1 MDELGGFFQQPL
13 VPILFGMMC
22 FFGLLLLGILGYI
35 FWSRSKKAQ
44 AGVPTA
50 GPAAMPTPAYSTEP
64 DMGDLPD
71 LDMLVDTSALIA
83 DKPVPRSR
91 SGTYTL
97 NMTDG
102 GSAEAVEV
110 LTVLR
115 DVVDGKL
122 IVQIGEKAYR
132 GLAESGDAESKD
144 RFIKVMRELAQIA
157 SSVSKAPAPAAAQPA
172 QESPVPTP
180 IVENVEPPPAP
191 APPKPKAPSAP
202 PPPVTP
208 EGGMPGDLPKFS
220 LDDQPPAQMPPGLFR
235 GVIGGKKSVGEPVPE
250 LNIAGAIEA
259 YLQHKLRH
267 TPEYSGRSIHV
278 MPSPDGGVSIEVD
291 GRYYDAVGDVADAE
305 VREFIAGAIQEWQ
318 ERH

>member
-1 MDELGGFFQQPL
+1 MDELGGFLQQPL

-22 FFGLLLLGILGYI
+22 FFGLLLIGILGYI
-35 FWSRSKKAQ
+35 FWARVKKAR
-44 AGVPTA
+44 AETPMVT
-50 GPAAMPTPAYSTEP
+50 PTPAHAAEP

-71 LDMLVDTSALIA
+71 LDVLVDTSALIA
-83 DKPVPRSR
+83 DNPPPRSR

-97 NMTDG
+97 NTTDG

-115 DVVDGKL
+115 DVVDGRL
-122 IVQIGEKAYR
+122 IVQIGDKAYR
-132 GLAESGDAESKD
+132 ALAESGDAESKD
-144 RFIKVMRELAQIA
+144 RFIRVMRELAQLA
-157 SSVSKAPAPAAAQPA
+157 SSVSKVPAANPAPTVAPPA
-172 QESPVPTP
+172 PETPAPTS
-180 IVENVEPPPAP
+180 VAEDVEPPPA
-191 APPKPKAPSAP
+191 AQKPKAPAAP
-202 PPPVTP
+202 PPTVTP

-220 LDDQPPAQMPPGLFR
+220 LDDQPPAQLPPGLFR
-235 GVIGGKKSVGEPVPE
+235 GVIGGKKQTGEPVPE

-267 TPEYSGRSIHV
+267 TPEYTGRSIHV
-278 MPSPDGGVSIEVD
+278 LPAPDGGVSIEVD
-291 GRYYDAVGDVADAE
+291 GRYFDAVGDVDDAE